1 MVSYTLEGTRLSY
14 NFYEMANC
22 LLAGTFPPVPLF
34 HIGLCIC
41 YMCYDSQFHLRKKK
55 KRKVGVNIL
64 DVWRLQ
70 VSSLFCNA
78 EM

>member
-14 NFYEMANC
+14 NFYEMENC

-41 YMCYDSQFHLRKKK
+41 YMCYDSQFHVREKKEK
-55 KRKVGVNIL
+55 KSGSEHTGCVETPGQFIVL
-64 DVWRLQ
+64 
-70 VSSLFCNA
+70 
-78 EM
+78 

>member
-1 MVSYTLEGTRLSY
+1 MVSYTLEGTHLSY

-41 YMCYDSQFHLRKKK
+41 YMCYDSQFHLRKKEK
-55 KRKVGVNIL
+55 KSGSEHTGCVETPGQFIVL
-64 DVWRLQ
+64 
-70 VSSLFCNA
+70 
-78 EM
+78 